1 MLSLAKPIL
10 RVLVP
15 EIMIS
20 YTGSY
25 TGQVTKF
32 PAPLDALMNPRVLD
46 QVARSTVMSLTQN

>member
-1 MLSLAKPIL
+1 MLSLVKLIL

-20 YTGSY
+20 YTR
-25 TGQVTKF
+25 QVTEF
-32 PAPLDALMNPRVLD
+32 PAPLDALPNSRVLD

>member
-15 EIMIS
+15 EIMI
-20 YTGSY
+20 SY